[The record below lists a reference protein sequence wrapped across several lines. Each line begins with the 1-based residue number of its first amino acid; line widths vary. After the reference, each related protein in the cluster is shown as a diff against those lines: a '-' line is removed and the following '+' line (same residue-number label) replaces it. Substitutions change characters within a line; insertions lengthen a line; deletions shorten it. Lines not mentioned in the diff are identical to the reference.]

1 MMNNDPTKVMI
12 DMLEIYDTMDQNEE
26 LFTDEQFDSMEVVI
40 ETMVGVV
47 MKEKELSGIVEQ

>member
-1 MMNNDPTKVMI
+1 MSNDPTKVMI
-12 DMLEIYDTMDQNEE
+12 DMVAIYDTMNKHGE
-26 LFTDEQFDSMEVVI
+26 LFTVEQFDSMEVVI

>member
-1 MMNNDPTKVMI
+1 MNNDPTKVMI